1 MSRLKSQEESSIS
14 DFDEQTVDGS
24 HHAHFSFAFVH
35 KKNLKTS
42 FLRGGQR
49 ARYYHLVFWV
59 FFTGQNKVVV
69 TNLAVRGIKSISC
82 WELFA

>member
-42 FLRGGQR
+42 FLRGGS
-49 ARYYHLVFWV
+49 LLSFGFLD
-59 FFTGQNKVVV
+59 FFYGSQQSGCN
-69 TNLAVRGIKSISC
+69 
-82 WELFA
+82 